1 MSASR
6 ARNIVLFLDC
16 CYGGA
21 FAQGVKVRAA
31 GDVNV
36 LDSFPQEKAGG
47 GRGRAVIT
55 ASGAMQYAFE
65 GEQLA
70 DDRGRRP
77 SVFTSALVEGLATG
91 DADRDEDGW
100 VSLNELYDYVFD
112 KVREQNPH
120 QTPSRQVDLS
130 GELYLARSRR
140 RRIRPAPLPPDLQ
153 AAMTDSN
160 MYTRLGAVSELQSR
174 LTSDDLPVA
183 AGAYEALAELA
194 RRDIGYVADP
204 ASAALSQA
212 ALRAEETG
220 LHFGQIEQGSPP
232 PHRTLRLLGPPIARA
247 CAPRASHEWIRV
259 DETAEGFD
267 ISVDTA
273 NAGTL
278 RGTLDLKGPTGE
290 TVIAIDVELIPPMPQ
305 APGPPQDESTDRQ
318 LAAAGG
324 AGQPEQRRAAQGH
337 QAGLAAGGSHAK
349 PVVPPKLEL
358 SATVVDFGQLPL
370 CSEPPERRVRLGNA
384 GGGSLNARVATQ
396 ADWLK
401 LRQDGDELVVT
412 SATSEA
418 GEHQST
424 VTVDSDGGSATIR
437 VQARIIAPDLAPEA
451 DVNAL
456 PGAAADIVPA
466 EPGYEPAAVTRPTAR
481 APGGGAGDSSTRTA
495 YPPSARDT
503 GRSPDEPASAWPGP
517 VPDPALSAASAQAA
531 GALKGAAKAP
541 PTSPGQ
547 VAGKP
552 GTLRPI
558 PDFPDWHPEISGRY
572 RNWLLAAYIIPVA
585 GVGEVGIPLL
595 LLLMIFRRPD
605 RLFRMNAVQSLE
617 ICLFGVAT
625 IAFGV
630 TANLA
635 RTTPPK
641 VSWAIAAGICGLAW
655 ICLFIFCIAEV
666 ARKRQP
672 RIKVLSRM
680 AYRLAYGRSSSR

>member
-1 MSASR
+1 
-6 ARNIVLFLDC
+6 VLFLDC

-36 LDSFPQEKAGG
+36 LDSFPQEKTGG

-65 GEQLA
+65 GDQLA

-77 SVFTSALVEGLATG
+77 SVFTSALVEGLSTG

-100 VSLNELYDYVFD
+100 VSLNELYDYIFD
-112 KVREQNPH
+112 KIREQNPH

-153 AAMTDSN
+153 AAMTDPN

-174 LTSDDLPVA
+174 LASDDLPVA

-204 ASAALSQA
+204 AGAALSQA
-212 ALRAEETG
+212 ALRAEETE
-220 LHFGQIEQGSPP
+220 LHFGRIDQGSPP

-247 CAPRASHEWIRV
+247 CAPRASHDWIRV
-259 DETAEGFD
+259 DETAGGFD

-273 NAGTL
+273 NAGTW

-290 TVIAIDVELIPPMPQ
+290 AVIAIDIELVPPMPQ
-305 APGPPQDESTDRQ
+305 APSPPQDESTDRQ
-318 LAAAGG
+318 LAATGG
-324 AGQPEQRRAAQGH
+324 AGQPEERRVAQG
-337 QAGLAAGGSHAK
+337 QEAGLAAEGGHAK
-349 PVVPPKLEL
+349 PVLPPKLEL

-370 CSEPPERRVRLGNA
+370 SSKPPEQRIRLGNA

-401 LRQDGDELVVT
+401 LRQDGDELVVAVT
-412 SATSEA
+412 TSEA
-418 GEHQST
+418 GKHQST
-424 VTVDSDGGSATIR
+424 VTIDSDGGSATIR
-437 VQARIIAPDLAPEA
+437 VQARIAAPAIGPEA
-451 DVNAL
+451 DANAL

-466 EPGYEPAAVTRPTAR
+466 EPGSEPAAVTRPTVR
-481 APGGGAGDSSTRTA
+481 APGRGAGDSSTVTA
-495 YPPSARDT
+495 YPPSAGAT
-503 GRSPDEPASAWPGP
+503 GGSPYQPVPPASVGPGP
-517 VPDPALSAASAQAA
+517 LLDPALIAAGSARAAS
-531 GALKGAAKAP
+531 
-541 PTSPGQ
+541 SGQ

-552 GTLRPI
+552 RTLRRI
-558 PDFPDWHPEISGRY
+558 PDFSDWHPEISKSNRY
-572 RNWLLAAYIIPVA
+572 WLLAAYISPVA
-585 GVGEVGIPLL
+585 GFGYIGIPVLL
-595 LLLMIFRRPD
+595 LLLIIRRE
-605 RLFRMNAVQSLE
+605 RLFLMNALQSLE
-617 ICLFGVAT
+617 ICLIVAAT
-625 IAFGV
+625 IAFSV

-635 RTTPPK
+635 RTTAPK
-641 VSWAIAAGICGLAW
+641 VFWAIAAGICGLVA
-655 ICLFIFCIAEV
+655 ICLFIFCIAEL
-666 ARKRQP
+666 ARRRQP
-672 RIKVLSRM
+672 RIRGLSRM